1 MSEEVNQLNSAE
13 PAGEIE
19 KPGLWRQVLP
29 WVAALGI
36 LGYVFHKVPF
46 AQVAQELKAVSLTA
60 VIAGYL
66 VYTLA
71 YYITDALSFWRCYSR
86 YNLAIGFGEVFKLRL
101 ASYLVQALN
110 GAVTEVLTVLY
121 LYRRHRVPVLE
132 SGGSAMFVYFFEIY
146 NMVLALSICLLMVP
160 PLRGFSWLGPAL
172 IAVCAAAWVFLPLWL
187 LYWHTGLRRRLWP
200 GLQKRQFLN
209 AFAKAKLRH
218 YPEIWLYRVLPVAAS
233 VWTTIAIF
241 RSMGVLAPTGLLIA
255 AVPAIIN
262 VTYWPVSAGG
272 MGGPQLAA
280 DILLRGQMT
289 SAQAVAWSL
298 IWSAVFL
305 ITRTLT
311 GVFFIRPVWREAFR
325 NAPSELGPGGK
336 NSQS

>member
-1 MSEEVNQLNSAE
+1 MFAVRGDILTIQKHET
-13 PAGEIE
+13 IE
-19 KPGLWRQVLP
+19 KPSLVRQIAP
-29 WVAALGI
+29 WFAAAGI
-36 LGYVFHKVPF
+36 LGYVFYKVPF
-46 AQVAQELKAVSLTA
+46 TEVKEALKGVSLTA
-60 VIAGYL
+60 VIVGYL

-86 YNLAIGFGEVFKLRL
+86 YNLAISFAEVFKLRL

-110 GAVTEVLTVLY
+110 GAVTELLTVLY
-121 LYRRHRVPVLE
+121 LYRRHRVSVLE
-132 SGGSAMFVYFFEIY
+132 SGSSAMFVYFFEIY

-160 PLRGFSWLGPAL
+160 PLRGFSWLGPVL

-187 LYWHTGLRRRLWP
+187 LYWHTGLKNRLWP
-200 GLQKRQFLN
+200 GVQEKKIFTS
-209 AFAKAKLRH
+209 FALAKLRH
-218 YPEIWLYRVLPVAAS
+218 YPEIWLYRVIPVVAS

-241 RSMGVLAPTGLLIA
+241 RSMGVTAPNGLLIA

-280 DILLRGQMT
+280 DILLRGYMT

-311 GVFFIRPVWREAFR
+311 GIFFIRPVWREAFR
-325 NAPSELGPGGK
+325 KG
-336 NSQS
+336 